1 MSKICKCI
9 FHFLILILAMWFI
22 LPVPL
27 IYGATT
33 GKIDGRVTDS
43 QTGDGIPGVNVVI
56 PGTYVGCASDED
68 GFYVI
73 LNVNPGS
80 HDLKFQCI
88 GYTAV
93 TITDVEVTIDL
104 TTTIDVAM
112 QSEVLGLQEVV
123 AVAQRPVVKQD
134 ISNSRL
140 DINAESIENLPVQSI
155 SNVVGLQAGIEGMTI
170 RGSSSDQSVFL
181 VDGISLNDERN
192 NIPYTSVS
200 LSSVREIQV
209 QTGGFNAE
217 YGNARSGVINVVTRE
232 GQNDRYSGQATF
244 RMTPPAYKHRGP
256 SVYSPDSY
264 FTRAYT
270 DPEVCWTGTNNG
282 TWDRYEQLQF
292 ASFEGFNNLS
302 HMWLTDEDPTNDLSP
317 SAIQRLW
324 QWHHRRQG
332 DIKKPDYTIDAGFG
346 GPVPY
351 LNEKLGNLR
360 FFASYFRLQEMYILP
375 LIRDSY
381 DEENFQLK
389 LTSDINK
396 QMKLTLTGM
405 YGGLFSVCPDQWE
418 IAPSGSVLHSAE
430 GIADRAG
437 VDEVIYMPDYYTPTD
452 IFRKQ
457 VAAKFTHI
465 LSETA
470 FYEASISYLHN
481 RYHTYATA
489 DRDTT
494 ARYEI
499 FNGFYVD
506 EAPYGYYPPLSEASP
521 GGQLALGGW
530 MGFGR
535 DSSTVATTTMKFD
548 YTNQIDK
555 FNQLKTGFEFVM
567 TDYDIHSSLY
577 HPYSMQW
584 NHRLDR
590 TSNPYRLGLY
600 IQDKMEFE
608 SLVVNGGLR
617 FDYSNANSNWYSL
630 APYDTLLT
638 SQYGDAIEEL
648 ADQEESEPIFAVSP
662 RLGISHP
669 ITADSK
675 LYFNYGHFYSLP
687 SSEYR
692 FQLDRSGFGQ
702 VKYLG
707 NPSLPYSKTVAYEL
721 GYEQNV
727 FNRYLLKLAAYYKDI
742 VDQPSWT
749 TYVNADETIGLSR
762 AGTDSYEDIRGFEIT
777 LRKDY
782 GNWFYG
788 FVNYTYMVQTS
799 GYFGVRYLYENRSEQ
814 MLYEKN
820 NPYQERPLPQP
831 FFRTNLNFHVPR
843 DFGLIGDWNLNVL
856 ATWKAGATSTYNPAM
871 LPNVIDNV
879 QYKDYVNVDLRLSKR
894 FNIRNTGMEFFVDI
908 NNALNSRHF
917 SAAGYFDSNDRIA
930 YMESLH
936 FDWEEG
942 IEHGDDRIGEYR
954 DWDVEYVPMQQ
965 TGSVQSVSNPEAR
978 VLYYDLS
985 NSTYFQFRDGVWVK
999 RSKGWVRKEVLDT
1012 KAYIDMPNLTYFTF
1026 LNPFA
1031 LTFGLKISF

>member
-1 MSKICKCI
+1 
-9 FHFLILILAMWFI
+9 
-22 LPVPL
+22 
-27 IYGATT
+27 
-33 GKIDGRVTDS
+33 
-43 QTGDGIPGVNVVI
+43 
-56 PGTYVGCASDED
+56 
-68 GFYVI
+68 
-73 LNVNPGS
+73 
-80 HDLKFQCI
+80 
-88 GYTAV
+88 
-93 TITDVEVTIDL
+93 
-104 TTTIDVAM
+104 
-112 QSEVLGLQEVV
+112 
-123 AVAQRPVVKQD
+123 
-134 ISNSRL
+134 
-140 DINAESIENLPVQSI
+140 
-155 SNVVGLQAGIEGMTI
+155 
-170 RGSSSDQSVFL
+170 
-181 VDGISLNDERN
+181 
-192 NIPYTSVS
+192 
-200 LSSVREIQV
+200 
-209 QTGGFNAE
+209 
-217 YGNARSGVINVVTRE
+217 
-232 GQNDRYSGQATF
+232 
-244 RMTPPAYKHRGP
+244 
-256 SVYSPDSY
+256 
-264 FTRAYT
+264 
-270 DPEVCWTGTNNG
+270 
-282 TWDRYEQLQF
+282 
-292 ASFEGFNNLS
+292 
-302 HMWLTDEDPTNDLSP
+302 
-317 SAIQRLW
+317 
-324 QWHHRRQG
+324 
-332 DIKKPDYTIDAGFG
+332 
-346 GPVPY
+346 VPY

-814 MLYEKN
+814 MLYEKK
-820 NPYQERPLPQP
+820 QSLPGAAV
-831 FFRTNLNFHVPR
+831 T
-843 DFGLIGDWNLNVL
+843 
-856 ATWKAGATSTYNPAM
+856 ATL
-871 LPNVIDNV
+871 LPHE
-879 QYKDYVNVDLRLSKR
+879 L
-894 FNIRNTGMEFFVDI
+894 EF
-908 NNALNSRHF
+908 SR
-917 SAAGYFDSNDRIA
+917 SA
-930 YMESLH
+930 
-936 FDWEEG
+936 
-942 IEHGDDRIGEYR
+942 
-954 DWDVEYVPMQQ
+954 
-965 TGSVQSVSNPEAR
+965 
-978 VLYYDLS
+978 
-985 NSTYFQFRDGVWVK
+985 
-999 RSKGWVRKEVLDT
+999 
-1012 KAYIDMPNLTYFTF
+1012 
-1026 LNPFA
+1026 
-1031 LTFGLKISF
+1031 